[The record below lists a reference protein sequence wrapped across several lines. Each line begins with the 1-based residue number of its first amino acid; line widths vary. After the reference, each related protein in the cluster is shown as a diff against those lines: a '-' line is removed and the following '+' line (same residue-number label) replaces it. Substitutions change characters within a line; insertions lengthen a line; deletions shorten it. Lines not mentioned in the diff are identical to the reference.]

1 MKVFM
6 IRHGETTANAAR
18 IYSGHSAV
26 MLTEEGRSQALAIA
40 PILQQIPFDRVY
52 SSDLRRVIDTQMLAM
67 PNCQV
72 IRTPLLREFD
82 VGILEGKPYGV
93 LPKELVAD
101 YQSSKR
107 YAPFGGESVPEVC
120 ERVRQ
125 FIRIL
130 EQDPCENVAV
140 FTHNGVL
147 NCMLQNVLGA
157 EIDRTAVLNNNCAI
171 NVYEFTGEKWR
182 LIALN
187 YMAKV

>member
-6 IRHGETTANAAR
+6 IRHGETTSNAAR
-18 IYSGHSAV
+18 IYSGHSNV
-26 MLTEEGRSQALAIA
+26 TLTEKGRSQALAIA

-52 SSDLRRVIDTQMLAM
+52 SSDLRRVVDTQMLAL
-67 PNCQV
+67 PGWDV

-82 VGILEGKPYGV
+82 VGSLEGKPYGV

-130 EQDPCENVAV
+130 EQDPCENVVA

>member
-1 MKVFM
+1 MKLFM
-6 IRHGETTANAAR
+6 IRHGETTANASSV
-18 IYSGHSAV
+18 YSGHSAV

-40 PILQQIPFDRVY
+40 PVLKQISIDRVY
-52 SSDLRRVIDTQMLAM
+52 SSDLRRVVDTQMLAL
-67 PNCQV
+67 PGWDV

-82 VGILEGKPYGV
+82 VGSLEGKPYGV

-130 EQDPCENVAV
+130 EQDPCENVVA

-147 NCMLQNVLGA
+147 NTILQIVLGA
-157 EIDRTAVLNNNCAI
+157 EIDRSAVKNNNCGI
-171 NVYEFTGEKWR
+171 HVYEFTGEKWR